1 MIEPTASADLM
12 AKFALPA
19 RAGAVGNEPGSASF
33 AEALQKAAQT
43 HGRPAARE
51 AATQLVASALLVPVL
66 DAMYERPLAEPPFA
80 PTAAEK
86 RFAPL
91 LSQHLADRI
100 IGAAN
105 FPLVD
110 VILDRLLG
118 PETST
123 AEAPSEPDHVE
134 S

>member
-19 RAGAVGNEPGSASF
+19 LAGGAGNEPGGESF
-33 AEALQKAAQT
+33 AESLQKAAQT

-66 DAMYERPLAEPPFA
+66 DALYERPLAEPPFA

-110 VILDRLLG
+110 AILDRLLG
-118 PETST
+118 PEAPAS
-123 AEAPSEPDHVE
+123 EAPSESDHVK

>member
-1 MIEPTASADLM
+1 MIEPTASAELM

-19 RAGAVGNEPGSASF
+19 LAGGAGNEPGGESF
-33 AEALQKAAQT
+33 AESLQKAAQT
-43 HGRPAARE
+43 YGRPAARE

-66 DAMYERPLAEPPFA
+66 DTMYERPLAQPPFA

-110 VILDRLLG
+110 AILDRLLG
-118 PETST
+118 PE
-123 AEAPSEPDHVE
+123 APAPEAPSESDHVE

>member
-1 MIEPTASADLM
+1 MIEPTASADLI
-12 AKFALPA
+12 AKLTLPGA
-19 RAGAVGNEPGSASF
+19 AGRAASDPSGASF
-33 AEALQKAAQT
+33 VQALQQAAEAQ
-43 HGRPAARE
+43 GRPAARE

-66 DAMYERPLAEPPFA
+66 DAMYERPRAEPPFA

-118 PETST
+118 PE
-123 AEAPSEPDHVE
+123 APAPQAPSESDHVE

>member
-1 MIEPTASADLM
+1 MIEPTASAALM

-19 RAGAVGNEPGSASF
+19 LAGGAGNEPGGESF
-33 AEALQKAAQT
+33 AEALQRAAQT

-66 DAMYERPLAEPPFA
+66 EAMYERPRAEPPFA

-118 PETST
+118 PETP
-123 AEAPSEPDHVE
+123 APKAPSESDHVE

>member
-1 MIEPTASADLM
+1 MIEPMASVDVMVKL
-12 AKFALPA
+12 A
-19 RAGAVGNEPGSASF
+19 RPGPAGAMGNEPRGASF
-33 AEALQKAAQT
+33 AEALQKEAQT
-43 HGRPAARE
+43 HGRSAARQ
-51 AATQLVASALLVPVL
+51 AATELVASALLVPVL

-86 RFAPL
+86 RFAPM
-91 LSQHLADRI
+91 LSQHMADRI

-110 VILDRLLG
+110 TILDRLLG
-118 PETST
+118 PEKPTNDV
-123 AEAPSEPDHVE
+123 PSESDHVE

>member
-1 MIEPTASADLM
+1 MMEPTASVDVMIKL
-12 AKFALPA
+12 A
-19 RAGAVGNEPGSASF
+19 RPGPAGAIGNEPSGASF

-80 PTAAEK
+80 PTAVEK
-86 RFAPL
+86 RFAPM

-105 FPLVD
+105 FSLVNTI
-110 VILDRLLG
+110 VDRLLG
-118 PETST
+118 PETP
-123 AEAPSEPDHVE
+123 APEAPSESDHVE
-134 S
+134 L

>member
-19 RAGAVGNEPGSASF
+19 SAGAGGNDPGGDSF
-33 AEALQKAAQT
+33 AESLRKAAQT

-51 AATQLVASALLVPVL
+51 AATELVASALLVPVL

-110 VILDRLLG
+110 LILDRLLG
-118 PETST
+118 PEAPAS
-123 AEAPSEPDHVE
+123 EAPLEPDHVE